1 MCPHKEWL
9 DDYEE
14 KAGGNVLMGNDA
26 PCKTVSIGSVKIRMH
41 DGVVRTLT
49 NVRHVPDLKK
59 NLISVGALDAKG
71 FVYCVEGGML
81 QVKKVKPVV
90 MQRTRQGNLY
100 ILQGATMIGNSSS
113 VSQSEASNNP
123 LWHMRLGHMSERGME
138 ILCKRGLLGNLKM
151 EALKFCE
158 HCVYGKQ
165 HRLKFP
171 KGVHTA
177 KATLDLVHAD
187 CCGPSKVPSL
197 GGVRYF
203 LSFIDDYSR
212 KTRVFMMKQKS
223 EAFQNFKHWTVLMQN
238 QTGKKVKRLR
248 TDNGLEFCSKEFN
261 NFYNEEGIARQH
273 TIRHTPQQNEVAKR
287 MNRTLLERARCM
299 LSNAHLDASFWAEVV
314 NTACYLVN
322 LSPSTV
328 NGFKTPVE
336 VWSDQLGDYSILKVF
351 GCLAYNH
358 VM

>member
-151 EALKFCE
+151 EALQFCE
-158 HCVYGKQ
+158 HCVYGK
-165 HRLKFP
+165 
-171 KGVHTA
+171 
-177 KATLDLVHAD
+177 
-187 CCGPSKVPSL
+187 
-197 GGVRYF
+197 
-203 LSFIDDYSR
+203 
-212 KTRVFMMKQKS
+212 
-223 EAFQNFKHWTVLMQN
+223 
-238 QTGKKVKRLR
+238 
-248 TDNGLEFCSKEFN
+248 
-261 NFYNEEGIARQH
+261 
-273 TIRHTPQQNEVAKR
+273 
-287 MNRTLLERARCM
+287 
-299 LSNAHLDASFWAEVV
+299 
-314 NTACYLVN
+314 
-322 LSPSTV
+322 
-328 NGFKTPVE
+328 
-336 VWSDQLGDYSILKVF
+336 
-351 GCLAYNH
+351 
-358 VM
+358 